1 MTKESFNAFK
11 ELATRFPDS
20 RYAPDSVERMRYLTN
35 ALANY
40 EVHVARYYYNRGAYV
55 AAANRAQAALTNYPK
70 TPANEDAL
78 ILMVQAY
85 DRLGMAQLRDDAQR
99 VLKETFP
106 NGKYFAADGSKPWW
120 KFW

>member
-78 ILMVQAY
+78 ILMVQSY
-85 DRLGMAQLRDDAQR
+85 DRLGMTQLRDDAQR

-106 NGKYFAADGSKPWW
+106 NGKYFAADSSKPWW